1 MLSGLPGHKGT
12 KDKERTQSMLL
23 YDEVQ
28 KKVPSRTPT
37 TTSPEK
43 TKKKLRFFLVQSS
56 EERPKK
62 ANWRER
68 AEEVV

>member
-28 KKVPSRTPT
+28 KKVPSRTP
-37 TTSPEK
+37 EK

-62 ANWRER
+62 ANFRS
-68 AEEVV
+68 